1 MPTMKLAILDRIGA
15 FQPEGEDAL
24 VPAQDWQ
31 PQPGVVEAIAQLNR
45 AGWHVVVAT
54 NQPGLGR
61 GSVDVNELNALHQ
74 RMHRELA
81 LAGARVEAV
90 FYCPHAPDEGC
101 HCRKPAPGLMQQIAA
116 RYGAEPHEIWVVGQD
131 RQHLEAGAAV
141 GAHLLWVE
149 QGCGGTMPDLPLSAT
164 VQRHADWSALAQAL
178 APAQAED
185 AESVQ
190 APPFSAP
197 QPAAH

>member
-1 MPTMKLAILDRIGA
+1 MKLAILDRIGT
-15 FQPEGEDAL
+15 FLPEGEDAI

-31 PQPGVVEAIAQLNR
+31 PQPGVVDAIAQLNR

-81 LAGARVEAV
+81 LAGARIEAV

-131 RQHLEAGAAV
+131 HQHLNAGAAV

-149 QGCGGTMPDLPLSAT
+149 QGCGGPMPGQPPSGE
-164 VQRHADWSALAQAL
+164 VQHYADWLALAQAL
-178 APAQAED
+178 APAPAED
-185 AESVQ
+185 AEPVQ
-190 APPFSAP
+190 ARSISAP
-197 QPAAH
+197 RPAVH

>member
-15 FQPEGEDAL
+15 FRPEGEDAI
-24 VPAQDWQ
+24 VPAQDWL
-31 PQPGVVEAIAQLNR
+31 PQPGVVDAIAQLNR

-61 GSVDVNELNALHQ
+61 GSVDVNELNAVHQ

-131 RQHLEAGAAV
+131 HQHLEAGAAV
-141 GAHLLWVE
+141 SAHLMWVE
-149 QGCGGTMPDLPLSAT
+149 QGSGGAMPSLPLPSS
-164 VQRHADWSALAQAL
+164 VQHYADWQALAQAL
-178 APAQAED
+178 APAPAEEID
-185 AESVQ
+185 SHPAQSI
-190 APPFSAP
+190 PSP
-197 QPAAH
+197 QLAAR